1 MPPVTDLHPLLRRE
15 VGQLR
20 ARESRRAFDVAVNVG
35 RLDGARDSFVVR
47 AQDLPAID
55 EALRIDVVSSLVEQ
69 APADALTAWL
79 ARPGEPLLHDLD
91 LAWLSAASV
100 AFGIHGRELAG
111 FYAITRTG
119 WLDVR
124 TGEQRTW
131 KRLRL

>member
-15 VGQLR
+15 VGMLR
-20 ARESRRAFDVAVNVG
+20 ARESRRAFDVAVSVG
-35 RLDGARDSFVVR
+35 RLAGARDSFVVR

-55 EALRIDVVSSLVEQ
+55 ASLRVDMVSSLVGQ
-69 APADALTAWL
+69 APDDARAAWL

-91 LAWLSAASV
+91 LAWLSAAAV
-100 AFGIHGRELAG
+100 GFGIHGRELAG

-124 TGEQRTW
+124 TGEQRIW